1 MSLDKIQEIFVNS
14 GVEINDALATG
25 KLTNVK
31 VNDKTSTWRLCL
43 QFSEI
48 VEPDDLYN
56 MQEKVAKYIREN
68 FGIKN
73 VKFTV
78 DYDDSTKSTYYAK
91 SSFVKKYLLEAIEVC
106 KEVKKGV
113 IILNEYSLN
122 LNDNQIE
129 FIVATDEE
137 SKTVEENLIVIKKFF
152 LNYGLDF
159 IKFKITI
166 DENAKNIKELSE
178 EKQKIKEDLD
188 ETKSAEE
195 YKMRKQLQ
203 QENKIQGSYQ
213 YKNSGQY
220 IKVKIDD
227 IPY

>member
-56 MQEKVAKYIREN
+56 TQEKVAKYIREN

-137 SKTVEENLIVIKKFF
+137 SKTVEENLILLKLWIRFH
-152 LNYGLDF
+152 
-159 IKFKITI
+159 
-166 DENAKNIKELSE
+166 
-178 EKQKIKEDLD
+178 
-188 ETKSAEE
+188 
-195 YKMRKQLQ
+195 
-203 QENKIQGSYQ
+203 
-213 YKNSGQY
+213 
-220 IKVKIDD
+220 
-227 IPY
+227 